1 MTQNIE
7 INDTEKEILN
17 SIREL
22 KYGSIEVVVH
32 DAKIVQLQKSERIR
46 FDKKSA

>member
-1 MTQNIE
+1 MTEILNINE
-7 INDTEKEILN
+7 VEKEILT
-17 SIREL
+17 SLREL

-32 DAKIVQLQKSERIR
+32 DAKVVQLQKSERIR